1 MINRRVLL
9 YVVALATVATVVLG
23 LVDRLGLA
31 IAALALATV
40 SMFGWVVFWA
50 RALNARL
57 ARITAEIERR
67 AMNLGRI
74 EELRTVIGSLDARL
88 DSTQQYMARRADAHD
103 DTLGRLRRELYGVHV
118 AVQRTPSVT
127 TELGRV

>member
-40 SMFGWVVFWA
+40 SMFG
-50 RALNARL
+50 
-57 ARITAEIERR
+57 
-67 AMNLGRI
+67 
-74 EELRTVIGSLDARL
+74 
-88 DSTQQYMARRADAHD
+88 
-103 DTLGRLRRELYGVHV
+103 
-118 AVQRTPSVT
+118 
-127 TELGRV
+127 